1 MRRAVLILTLCGA
14 AGVQINAQQSFTL
27 SQLSQFLHSATH
39 DMKGK
44 QSDQEI
50 AAFLSKVKLSER
62 LDDATIEKL
71 QSDGAGPKTVAALR
85 ALRDRSA
92 ALPAARPAA
101 VSAPPKPLPPPS
113 SEEQAAI
120 LDAVRQ
126 YALEYSEKL
135 PDFVCHE
142 RMTTFAGAPHST
154 ADWSSISNI
163 DSILTYFKQKEDYR
177 PFMQNGKFTTQDYQK
192 LKTSKSVGDFGTM
205 LRGIFEPSAETR
217 FEWRSWSTW
226 DGQPAMDF
234 NYRVA
239 QDRSNYQIVVEG
251 NRSVTP
257 GYHGYFVIDPKT
269 HAIWKLTLVADDLPR
284 DFPVQSAEAS
294 LVYRFK
300 DLSGKTFLL
309 PSEYEAVMA
318 GPEGRDKIDKEFVTY
333 RKYTADSEISF
344 GDDVPT
350 TPPPVIKK

>member
-1 MRRAVLILTLCGA
+1 MRRTAILVLFCF
-14 AGVQINAQQSFTL
+14 AGLAQQSMTV

-50 AAFLSKVKLSER
+50 AGFLSKVKLSEK

-71 QSDGAGPKTVAALR
+71 QSDGAGPKTVAALLV
-85 ALRDRSA
+85 LRDRSA
-92 ALPAARPAA
+92 NLPVAHALV
-101 VSAPPKPLPPPS
+101 VSAPPKPLSPPS
-113 SEEQAAI
+113 SEEQAVI
-120 LDAVRQ
+120 IDAVRQ
-126 YALEYSEKL
+126 YALEYSANL

-142 RMTTFAGAPHST
+142 KMITYAAAPRT
-154 ADWSSISNI
+154 NADWTNVSKI
-163 DSILTYFKQKEDYR
+163 DSKLTYFKQKEDYR
-177 PFMQNGKFTTQDYQK
+177 PLLQDGKLTTQDYQK
-192 LKTSKSVGDFGTM
+192 LKSSKSIGDFGTM
-205 LRGIFEPSAETR
+205 LRGIFEPGTETR
-217 FEWRSWSTW
+217 FDWRSWSTW

-251 NRSVTP
+251 NRSATP
-257 GYHGYFVIDPKT
+257 GYHGYFVVDPKT
-269 HAIWKLTLVADDLPR
+269 HVIWKLTLVADDLPR
-284 DFPVQSAEAS
+284 DFPVQSAEAY
-294 LVYRFK
+294 LVYRFM

-309 PSEYEAVMA
+309 PYEYEAVMA

-344 GDDVPT
+344 GDEDVPT
-350 TPPPVIKK
+350 TPPPVKKK